1 MLKHIRLHRG
11 LDVPIKGNAELRIEK
26 TISADIIS
34 VKPTDF
40 KGLVPKL
47 VIKEGDP
54 VKAGSI
60 IFTDKNRPEI
70 GFASPVSGTVESVV
84 RGDKRKLLEIRIKAD
99 KDIDYI
105 NFGTVDIIKTQ
116 RADVIE
122 LLTKSGLWP
131 VVKQRPYGTVANT
144 LDTPKAIFISGFNTA
159 PLATDLN
166 FVLKDELDNLQAGV
180 DVLNK
185 LTDGGVYVGLNSKDF
200 AASQMY
206 KLKNVIHTGFDGP
219 HPAGNVGIHIHHLCP
234 VSKGEVVW
242 TVDAINVAA
251 IGKLFTKGI
260 YDMSRLVAITGSMV
274 AKPCYVKALP
284 GMQIADIDFLVSKD
298 DVEIF
303 DQKVGARYISGNV
316 LNGENV
322 GINGSL
328 GFYSDQVTVIS
339 EGNYFELL
347 GWAKPVRPGKFSF
360 SRSYFSWLTPNK
372 KYKVDSNLN
381 GGPRAFV
388 VTGLYEKV
396 LPMDIY
402 PVYLLKSILAQDIDK
417 MEQLGIYEVV
427 EEDLALCEYVCPSK
441 IDVQDIIS
449 NGINI
454 MLKEMA

>member
-1 MLKHIRLHRG
+1 M
-11 LDVPIKGNAELRIEK
+11 
-26 TISADIIS
+26 
-34 VKPTDF
+34 
-40 KGLVPKL
+40 
-47 VIKEGDP
+47 
-54 VKAGSI
+54 
-60 IFTDKNRPEI
+60 
-70 GFASPVSGTVESVV
+70 
-84 RGDKRKLLEIRIKAD
+84 
-99 KDIDYI
+99 
-105 NFGTVDIIKTQ
+105 
-116 RADVIE
+116 
-122 LLTKSGLWP
+122 WP
-131 VVKQRPYGTVANT
+131 VIKQRPYGTIANT
-144 LDTPKAIFISGFNTA
+144 LDAPKAIFVSGFNSA

-185 LTDGGVYVGLNSKDF
+185 LTDGGVFVGLNSKDF

-219 HPAGNVGIHIHHLCP
+219 HPAGNVGIQIHHIAP

-242 TVDAINVAA
+242 TVDAINVVA
-251 IGKLFTKGI
+251 IGKLFSKGI
-260 YDMSRLVAITGSMV
+260 YDVSRLVAVTGSRV
-274 AKPCYVKALP
+274 EKPCYVKALP
-284 GMQIADIDFLVSKD
+284 GMQISDIDFLVSKEN
-298 DVEIF
+298 VEIC
-303 DQKVGARYISGNV
+303 DQEVGIRYISGSV
-316 LNGENV
+316 LSGENV
-322 GINGSL
+322 GANGSL

-347 GWAKPVRPGKFSF
+347 GWAKLARPNKFSF

-372 KYKVDSNLN
+372 KYKVDTNLN

-441 IDVQDIIS
+441 IDVQNIVSD
-449 NGINI
+449 GINI